1 MDSVKLA
8 FIPHTEQLSQICK
21 VYQNPHNIFI
31 NLVYGRSLYVKFWL
45 CILNLN
51 EVPSILMLKKSI
63 NRLLFSIIIFLCFI
77 SHLLQ
82 FWTYKQLLYTKL
94 EEMLYGFCRTWPFLA
109 ICYRAWAI
117 GLEASPLFYCP
128 LLIHVVNFPQT
139 LTFWGLESIHNIYN
153 VPSEPERAGRR
164 RDSADWLRVM

>member
-1 MDSVKLA
+1 MYFEFEWGS
-8 FIPHTEQLSQICK
+8 
-21 VYQNPHNIFI
+21 IF
-31 NLVYGRSLYVKFWL
+31 
-45 CILNLN
+45 
-51 EVPSILMLKKSI
+51 MLKKSI

-117 GLEASPLFYCP
+117 GSEASPLFYCP
-128 LLIHVVNFPQT
+128 PLINHQITLVKTRHLL
-139 LTFWGLESIHNIYN
+139 LTYQKNPFWSDTFTSQGLFKALPFTFVKRELNNCLQSQRHF
-153 VPSEPERAGRR
+153 VWHLMTQLKQAK
-164 RDSADWLRVM
+164 WWKK

>member
-1 MDSVKLA
+1 MYFEFEWGS
-8 FIPHTEQLSQICK
+8 
-21 VYQNPHNIFI
+21 IF
-31 NLVYGRSLYVKFWL
+31 
-45 CILNLN
+45 
-51 EVPSILMLKKSI
+51 MLKKSI

-117 GLEASPLFYCP
+117 GSEASPLFYCP

-139 LTFWGLESIHNIYN
+139 LTFWGLESIHDIYN
-153 VPSEPERAGRR
+153 VPSEPEQKKVLGTGRDGQFAQINFKFWKNWPTLLGPR
-164 RDSADWLRVM
+164 RFSRDFITHL

>member
-21 VYQNPHNIFI
+21 VYQNPHKIFI

-63 NRLLFSIIIFLCFI
+63 NRLLFSIIIFFVFYITYPSILNLQAATIHQIGGNVIWILQNLAVFGY
-77 SHLLQ
+77 LL
-82 FWTYKQLLYTKL
+82 
-94 EEMLYGFCRTWPFLA
+94 
-109 ICYRAWAI
+109 
-117 GLEASPLFYCP
+117 
-128 LLIHVVNFPQT
+128 
-139 LTFWGLESIHNIYN
+139 
-153 VPSEPERAGRR
+153 
-164 RDSADWLRVM
+164 

>member
-1 MDSVKLA
+1 MYFEFEWGS
-8 FIPHTEQLSQICK
+8 
-21 VYQNPHNIFI
+21 IF
-31 NLVYGRSLYVKFWL
+31 
-45 CILNLN
+45 
-51 EVPSILMLKKSI
+51 MLKKSI

-117 GLEASPLFYCP
+117 GSEASPLFYCP
-128 LLIHVVNFPQT
+128 PLSAEEFIKGTSVTWLQTNDCSDGVITAWHFLKPLQCIIFCTPSTSLRRWYKSKLKAHLKLL
-139 LTFWGLESIHNIYN
+139 L
-153 VPSEPERAGRR
+153 
-164 RDSADWLRVM
+164 

>member
-1 MDSVKLA
+1 MYFEFEWGS
-8 FIPHTEQLSQICK
+8 
-21 VYQNPHNIFI
+21 IF
-31 NLVYGRSLYVKFWL
+31 
-45 CILNLN
+45 
-51 EVPSILMLKKSI
+51 MLKKSI

-164 RDSADWLRVM
+164 REAPIPARNRNPFNKHLHRFNIYLIRDSIIAIAYQ

>member
-63 NRLLFSIIIFLCFI
+63 NRLLLSIIIFLCFI

-109 ICYRAWAI
+109 ICHRAWAI
-117 GLEASPLFYCP
+117 GSEASLSPL
-128 LLIHVVNFPQT
+128 INNFKLCVSDIGMP
-139 LTFWGLESIHNIYN
+139 
-153 VPSEPERAGRR
+153 
-164 RDSADWLRVM
+164 

>member
-1 MDSVKLA
+1 MYFEFEWGS
-8 FIPHTEQLSQICK
+8 
-21 VYQNPHNIFI
+21 IF
-31 NLVYGRSLYVKFWL
+31 
-45 CILNLN
+45 
-51 EVPSILMLKKSI
+51 MLKKSI

-153 VPSEPERAGRR
+153 VPSEPERGGRR
-164 RDSADWLRVM
+164 REAPIPPSKAKNSSLTSVWFWQKLACRFLPGRQLGIKEYFAIFLGAR